1 MDNGGVSTE
10 PSSESDVS
18 EPAVSVPDGSE
29 PAVPEPAVPESGVS
43 ESAASEPA
51 GSEPAV
57 SEPGGVEPEASAAPA
72 PALPKR
78 RIGLVF
84 AVAVVLWVID
94 LVSKNLVTAN
104 IEGKEPVRVLGGLI
118 YLQVIRNSGAAFSM
132 ATGMTW
138 LLALVATAVVVAII
152 WLSRRLRSV
161 GWAIGLGLVLA
172 GALGNLTDRIFRAPG
187 PLRGHVVDFISA
199 FAPNGEGFAI
209 FNIADSAI
217 CVGGALIVLLSL
229 LGKDYDGT
237 STRTK
242 KDAA

>member
-1 MDNGGVSTE
+1 VDNGRVSTE
-10 PSSESDVS
+10 SSSSEHDVAKPV
-18 EPAVSVPDGSE
+18 EPTEA
-29 PAVPEPAVPESGVS
+29 PEPA
-43 ESAASEPA
+43 PA
-51 GSEPAV
+51 EAV
-57 SEPGGVEPEASAAPA
+57 APTEPEAEPAAAP
-72 PALPKR
+72 LPKR
-78 RIGLVF
+78 RVGLVF
-84 AVAVVLWVID
+84 AVAVVIWVID
-94 LVSKNLVTAN
+94 LVTKNLVAAN
-104 IEGKEPVRVLGGLI
+104 LEGKEPVRILGGLI
-118 YLQVIRNSGAAFSM
+118 YLQVIRNPGAAFSM

-138 LLALVATAVVVAII
+138 VLALVAAAVVVAII
-152 WLSRRLRSV
+152 WLSRRLRSI

-217 CVGGALIVLLSL
+217 CCGGVLIVLLSL

-242 KDAA
+242 KEESA

>member
-1 MDNGGVSTE
+1 VSTE
-10 PSSESDVS
+10 SSS
-18 EPAVSVPDGSE
+18 
-29 PAVPEPAVPESGVS
+29 
-43 ESAASEPA
+43 
-51 GSEPAV
+51 
-57 SEPGGVEPEASAAPA
+57 SEPGLSEPGLSEPGQSEAAAQPAEAREPGDVAPAEPAIEQEGEAAPQ
-72 PALPKR
+72 LPKR
-78 RIGLVF
+78 RVGLVF
-84 AVAVVLWVID
+84 AVAVVIWVID
-94 LVSKNLVTAN
+94 LVTKNLVAAN
-104 IEGKEPVRVLGGLI
+104 LEGKEPVRILGGLI
-118 YLQVIRNSGAAFSM
+118 YLQVIRNPGAAFSM

-138 LLALVATAVVVAII
+138 VLALIAAAVVVAII

-187 PLRGHVVDFISA
+187 PLRGHVIDFISA

-237 STRTK
+237 TTRGK
-242 KDAA
+242 KKAA